1 MPRAKLSFTVDDVRE
16 MAKKYS
22 NWGRW
27 GDDDELGTVNFIT
40 PEKRIEAAKLV
51 RQGKVVGLA
60 IDFGTSGPQTGFAGR
75 VNPLHYMLQDG
86 GDVLSGAQDWIPTLR
101 YTDDAIFMPL
111 QCATQWDALAH
122 IFFDGK
128 MYNGREPRLVDSLGA
143 KKNSIVPL
151 RDKIATRGVLLDM
164 PKHFGKPWLEAGE
177 AIYPEDLDAAAAA
190 AGVAIG
196 RGDVVLIRTGQMA
209 ECRARG
215 NWGTYAGTEGAPGLS
230 LACAEWI
237 WRKEIA
243 GFATDTWGTEV
254 LPNETPDCLQPIH
267 CVSLVHTGI
276 LIGEIFD
283 LDGLAADCA
292 ADGVYEFF
300 FVAPPLP
307 ITGGVGS
314 PINPQAIK

>member
-1 MPRAKLSFTVDDVRE
+1 MAKKLSFTVADVRE
-16 MAKKYS
+16 MAKRFS

-40 PEKRIEAAKLV
+40 PEKTKAAAGLV
-51 RQGKVVGLA
+51 RQGKILSLA
-60 IDFGTSGPQTGFAGR
+60 IPFDKDGPQSGFAGR
-75 VNPLHYMLQDG
+75 MNPIHYMMQDG
-86 GDVLSGAQDWIPTLR
+86 GDVVSGAQDWIPTLR
-101 YTDDAIFMPL
+101 YTDDAVVMPL

-128 MYNGREPRLVDSLGA
+128 MYNGRTPNLVHSGGA
-143 KKNSIVPL
+143 MKNSIVPL
-151 RDKIATRGVLLDM
+151 AARIATRGVFLDI
-164 PKHFGKPWLEAGE
+164 PKLKGKPWLEPGE
-177 AIYPEDLDAAAAA
+177 AIYPEDLDAAAASER
-190 AGVAIG
+190 VLVE
-196 RGDVVLIRTGQMA
+196 RGDIVLIRTGQMA
-209 ECRARG
+209 QCRAQKS
-215 NWGTYAGTEGAPGLS
+215 WGGYAGTADAPGLS
-230 LACAEWI
+230 LTCAEWI
-237 WRKEIA
+237 HQKEIA
-243 GFATDTWGTEV
+243 GYATDTWGTEV
-254 LPNETPDCLQPIH
+254 LPNETSDVLQPIH

-307 ITGGVGS
+307 ITGAVGS